1 MTEVRAPHFIM
12 DRLME
17 YHSLDIQ
24 WGNHDVVWMGAA
36 SRAAGMYC
44 HCFKKHVS
52 RYGNLDILEDGYGI
66 NMLPLA
72 TFAMEAYGEDS
83 CEIFSIKGG
92 SDYNILEKELGKK
105 MHKAIAVIQFKL
117 EGKLVRRHREFQME
131 DRALL
136 HRIDPKKGTIVMP
149 DGKEYPLRDTNFPTV
164 DWNHPY
170 ELTEGEREVM
180 DKLSSAFRNCEKL
193 QRHILFLLDKGGL
206 YKAYNG
212 NLLFHGSIPLNEDGT
227 FREVQ
232 IYGKSL

>member
-1 MTEVRAPHFIM
+1 
-12 DRLME
+12 
-17 YHSLDIQ
+17 
-24 WGNHDVVWMGAA
+24 
-36 SRAAGMYC
+36 
-44 HCFKKHVS
+44 
-52 RYGNLDILEDGYGI
+52 
-66 NMLPLA
+66 
-72 TFAMEAYGEDS
+72 
-83 CEIFSIKGG
+83 
-92 SDYNILEKELGKK
+92 

-117 EGKLVRRHREFQME
+117 EGKLVRKHREFQME

-206 YKAYNG
+206 YKVYNG

-232 IYGKSL
+232 IYGKSYKGKELYDILEAYVRRAYYAVDKEEQKKAKILCGISGQHPILLCLEKVK